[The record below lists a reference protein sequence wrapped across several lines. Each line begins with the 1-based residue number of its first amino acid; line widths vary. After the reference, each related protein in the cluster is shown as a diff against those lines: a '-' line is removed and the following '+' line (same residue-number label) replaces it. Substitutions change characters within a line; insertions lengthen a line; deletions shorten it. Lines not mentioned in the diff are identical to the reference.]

1 MERIE
6 FETGEDNAEDNAEK
20 AADANTEE
28 NEEEIYQDQGGTKEG
43 EEDVLEQPY
52 EYDTEDNLTFLR
64 AITTRSGRQ
73 VRVRNV

>member
-1 MERIE
+1 MLIQWIGISTDE
-6 FETGEDNAEDNAEK
+6 
-20 AADANTEE
+20 
-28 NEEEIYQDQGGTKEG
+28 GGTKEG

-52 EYDTEDNLTFLR
+52 EYDTDSDVETEINGNNADSDEEDNLTFLR